1 MKTDNRPQDT
11 QQPSQS
17 LINQIL
23 RYICQNKTDYALM
36 INGPWGCGKT
46 YYVKNALATALSKDV
61 ALSYVSLHGIRSF
74 QELDVRML
82 LGRISWTKC
91 LSNEAKELISVS
103 PTLIGQFPTIIRF
116 GTGFF
121 HDALSWLTT
130 WWHRHF
136 HKRRQPP
143 SLPELIVIDDLER
156 ISKELP
162 VEDVLGYIYDH
173 HISKGK
179 HVVFVCDETQS
190 CLSGDLYRKIREKCI
205 RRVYPFPEIDDAVL
219 DSLIASRCDDQNI
232 AKAVQKI
239 RPRIADFM
247 RRHQIKN
254 LRTASTFIDGYSD
267 LVRGVADSKFF
278 DKAGEAI
285 VENLFPL
292 YNEMALGNLSL
303 DQMSNHA
310 GLDNLDAYRHASAL
324 RTNKEVSD
332 SNVKQSN
339 YPMEFIK
346 RYDDNLFSQWE
357 FLPEVFRFALTNEFD
372 PEAFK
377 GDFSSVCQDQSD
389 AVRCLNIVKHFELY
403 DEEELLPAVNICLRE
418 MDRGQYG
425 YRELSNLAFSLCLIA
440 KHTYLSETGWEQ
452 GLQMRM
458 FSAVDC
464 VPKTSSLMG
473 TEDLY
478 NDWLRSPFPEVI
490 GGELHRAVNARIK
503 DNIRRMYSSSRSEAV
518 ANLVASL
525 ERRKEPTGEYM
536 NGRFLDGLLSD
547 ITSFRLQQRIPNL
560 PAFGLQW
567 MRNFIQRKYLD
578 IKSFASPPDE
588 TLSAVAEIKK
598 AVQTRLSNKDLSI
611 ARQARLTEF
620 SEILDQLSNHLKENS
635 PRTSEAM

>member
-1 MKTDNRPQDT
+1 MKTKMK
-11 QQPSQS
+11 QQNGSSPIQR

-23 RYICQNKTDYALM
+23 DYVRRKETDYALM
-36 INGPWGCGKT
+36 ISGPWGCGKT
-46 YYVKNALATALSKDV
+46 FFVKNALHKALAND
-61 ALSYVSLHGIRSF
+61 AILSYISLHGVQSFCELEIR
-74 QELDVRML
+74 LL
-82 LGRISWTKC
+82 LGRTRWTKC
-91 LSNEAKELISVS
+91 LSDDVKEAIALTPILAGQSTSLIPLVLRILKKSFS
-103 PTLIGQFPTIIRF
+103 QQTKAT
-116 GTGFF
+116 
-121 HDALSWLTT
+121 DS
-130 WWHRHF
+130 
-136 HKRRQPP
+136 
-143 SLPELIVIDDLER
+143 PELIVVDDLER
-156 ISKELP
+156 ISGEIQI
-162 VEDVLGYIYDH
+162 ENVLGYFYDH
-173 HISKGK
+173 YISKGK
-179 HVVFVCDETQS
+179 HLIFVCDETQS
-190 CLSGDLYRKIREKCI
+190 CLSGDSYRKIREKCI

-232 AKAVQKI
+232 AEAVQKI

-310 GLDNLDAYRHASAL
+310 GLDNLDAYRHALAL
-324 RTNKEVSD
+324 QTNKEL
-332 SNVKQSN
+332 SNVDVKQSD
-339 YPMEFIK
+339 YPMEFIE

-377 GDFSSVCQDQSD
+377 RDFSSVCQDQSD
-389 AVRCLNIVKHFELY
+389 AIRSLNTVKHFDLF

-425 YRELSNLAFSLCLIA
+425 YRELSNLAFSLCMIA
-440 KHTYLSETGWEQ
+440 KHKYLSETGWEQ
-452 GLQMRM
+452 GLQARM
-458 FSAVDC
+458 LSAIDH
-464 VPKTSSLMG
+464 VPKTSSLME

-478 NDWLRSPFPEVI
+478 DDWMRSPFPEVI
-490 GGELHRAVNARIK
+490 SGDLQRAVNSRIK
-503 DNIRRMYSSSRSEAV
+503 EDIRRMYSSSRSMAV

-525 ERRKEPTGEYM
+525 ESRKEPTGDYM
-536 NGRFLDGLLSD
+536 NERFLDGLLSD
-547 ITSFRLQQRIPNL
+547 ITSSGLQQRIPNL
-560 PAFGLQW
+560 PAFGLRW

-578 IKSFASPPDE
+578 IKSFASSPEE

-598 AVQTRLSNKDLSI
+598 AVQTRLSNNDLSI
-611 ARQARLTEF
+611 ARHARLTEF
-620 SEILDQLSNHLKENS
+620 SELLDQLSTHVKDNS
-635 PRTSEAM
+635 PKTTEAI